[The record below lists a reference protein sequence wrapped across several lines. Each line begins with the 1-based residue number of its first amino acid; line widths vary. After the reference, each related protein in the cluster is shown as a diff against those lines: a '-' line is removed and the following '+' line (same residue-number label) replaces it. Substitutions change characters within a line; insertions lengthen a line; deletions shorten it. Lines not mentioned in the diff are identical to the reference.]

1 VAQVSDLSR
10 NLTAFDRRRSWYG
23 LAAGK
28 TIGQHHH
35 AMRLSVPFP
44 NQQSARCQ
52 GRSLSVQALQPV
64 RHRRTRLV
72 RTGVI
77 QNLSEL
83 MIEIAMTISLD
94 SKSQDRKQQMPGK
107 ERRSQENAMPLGGAE
122 GERLS
127 PTQPFKPRATLMP
140 QQFQAPTFS
149 GGCFRGA
156 GSEQNIYRCDLSH
169 VRLRCQGLI
178 CPP

>member
-1 VAQVSDLSR
+1 MGRAAEVVAPSSSTPTDGGCPVAQVNDLSR
-10 NLTAFDRRRSWYG
+10 SLTAFDPIST
-23 LAAGK
+23 LVVVVEMSPGK

-94 SKSQDRKQQMPGK
+94 SKSQDRKQQMPATPASRSGQSRNAPCRK
-107 ERRSQENAMPLGGAE
+107 AAPRASSCRRRS
-122 GERLS
+122 R
-127 PTQPFKPRATLMP
+127 
-140 QQFQAPTFS
+140 FQAT
-149 GGCFRGA
+149 CR
-156 GSEQNIYRCDLSH
+156 R
-169 VRLRCQGLI
+169 
-178 CPP
+178 